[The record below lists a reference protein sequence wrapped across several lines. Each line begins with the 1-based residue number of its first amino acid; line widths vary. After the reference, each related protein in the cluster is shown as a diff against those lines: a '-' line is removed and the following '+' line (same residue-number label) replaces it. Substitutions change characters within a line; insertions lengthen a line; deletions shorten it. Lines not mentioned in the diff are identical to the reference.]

1 MHNEVEDGDKPHA
14 DVRKIDGKGLLRRR
28 RRRSSIPS
36 CCCRLS
42 SEFSRRKPL
51 REIFVEIQMNL
62 EESDT
67 MYIGRVLA
75 AWENSRNLGTTFFT
89 IIVAILVIRQKCTRL
104 MKVGCELVLRSPT
117 VYNGSQFHEVV

>member
-67 MYIGRVLA
+67 MYEG
-75 AWENSRNLGTTFFT
+75 EN
-89 IIVAILVIRQKCTRL
+89 I
-104 MKVGCELVLRSPT
+104 
-117 VYNGSQFHEVV
+117 